1 MVRDQRSEVQNRKEE
16 EIGSGCPVE
25 DDVVYAQ
32 SDKHNQMS
40 LELFR
45 TLLPVLETSRILTT
59 WTTRYSWYSSTERK
73 IFRLKHK
80 RL

>member
-45 TLLPVLETSRILTT
+45 TLLPVLETSRILTAR
-59 WTTRYSWYSSTERK
+59 RYSWYSTERK
-73 IFRLKHK
+73 IEDLPIET
-80 RL
+80 

>member
-59 WTTRYSWYSSTERK
+59 RRYSWYSTERK
-73 IFRLKHK
+73 IEDLPIET
-80 RL
+80 